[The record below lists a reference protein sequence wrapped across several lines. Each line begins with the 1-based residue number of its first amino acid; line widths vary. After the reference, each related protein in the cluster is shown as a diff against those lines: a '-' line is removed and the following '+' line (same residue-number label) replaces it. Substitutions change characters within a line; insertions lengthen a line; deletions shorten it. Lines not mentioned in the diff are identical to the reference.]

1 MQIEKISINEK
12 EYPQQLKN
20 IYDPP
25 QYLYVLGN
33 KKILNQKGI
42 AIVGSRKC
50 TNYGKEMAIKISEE
64 LSKYKNTKHQE

>member
-42 AIVGSRKC
+42 AIVGSRK
-50 TNYGKEMAIKISEE
+50 
-64 LSKYKNTKHQE
+64 